1 MRQIRLVPA
10 KHEAPFCEAYDSEQ
24 EVQRFER
31 AVREHRAYSEPFQV
45 MPLDA
50 RVDGVYRVIGSSG
63 APYHV
68 DIIDRS
74 GAHDACSC
82 LDFLTN
88 ELGTCKHL
96 EAVRRAVTR
105 VPALSRAF
113 QRLPERPRLPVLTV
127 RGVGAAALLPIG
139 RWGERNLAQ
148 LGLKRDS
155 GSERVTPLT
164 TAPDSRLSPGLDEG
178 GRRVVHAALALA
190 ERLRRAGLMEGRR
203 QVIAGALAKGMLGV
217 DVLTVP
223 LFPYQREGAAYLLHA
238 GRALLADD
246 MGLGKTAQA
255 IAACEL
261 LRARG
266 EASRILVV
274 TLASLKHQWA
284 GEIARFAGV
293 QAVVVGGNASARR
306 HALES
311 DAPYKILNYELT
323 WRELSGLKG
332 LDADVVI
339 YDEAQRAKNFRTK
352 TARTIQQIPSR
363 FAFVLTGTPVENR
376 LDDLYSLMQVV
387 DPSLLG
393 PLWKFNLEFHQQ
405 SETGKIT
412 GYKNLSALRERIA
425 PAVLR
430 RRKEEILTQLPALTE
445 QTRYTPLTT
454 AQQELEEGY
463 RQQAGQLMAKAARR
477 GLTKKEQDLLMML
490 LLKARQA
497 CNAAELCDPKRRGSP
512 KLDEFESL
520 ISEIASQGVSKI
532 LVFSEWVEMLKLAA
546 RRLDSAGIGYVMLHG
561 GVPTERRPALLDRFR
576 EAADIRVLLSTEAG
590 GTGLNLQVASYVV
603 HLDLPWNPGR
613 LDQRTARAH
622 RMGQTRGVSAIYL
635 CAEQGIERAIEK
647 TLAGKRAVRSAT
659 LDVGS
664 AVETLEAPS
673 FTVFLNQMQE
683 ILDELADTDAGVE
696 VEDLV
701 EVPVLD
707 ASDGHAQFRGMDAH
721 HERHVSA
728 PPPLLSAE
736 GLLSSN
742 GCTTIAAES
751 ALAKDPRRAG
761 EPYARQRL
769 ALARVVLD
777 AGFAGDAVKA
787 SYEALAAAIGGLLG
801 EAPAGHAQ
809 LVAAIFSKLLPGG
822 CLPAGAH
829 GSLAK
834 LHDLSLLEAHGV
846 AIDAASASAALAE
859 ASDWVDRIGASP
871 SLGSAGAAVAAPKA

>member
-1 MRQIRLVPA
+1 
-10 KHEAPFCEAYDSEQ
+10 
-24 EVQRFER
+24 
-31 AVREHRAYSEPFQV
+31 
-45 MPLDA
+45 
-50 RVDGVYRVIGSSG
+50 
-63 APYHV
+63 
-68 DIIDRS
+68 
-74 GAHDACSC
+74 
-82 LDFLTN
+82 
-88 ELGTCKHL
+88 
-96 EAVRRAVTR
+96 
-105 VPALSRAF
+105 
-113 QRLPERPRLPVLTV
+113 
-127 RGVGAAALLPIG
+127 
-139 RWGERNLAQ
+139 
-148 LGLKRDS
+148 
-155 GSERVTPLT
+155 
-164 TAPDSRLSPGLDEG
+164 
-178 GRRVVHAALALA
+178 
-190 ERLRRAGLMEGRR
+190 
-203 QVIAGALAKGMLGV
+203 
-217 DVLTVP
+217 
-223 LFPYQREGAAYLLHA
+223 
-238 GRALLADD
+238 
-246 MGLGKTAQA
+246 LGKTAQA

-647 TLAGKRAVRSAT
+647 TLAGKRAVRSAA
-659 LDVGS
+659 LDGGS

-707 ASDGHAQFRGMDAH
+707 ASDRHAQFRGVDAR

-736 GLLSSN
+736 GLLSTN

-871 SLGSAGAAVAAPKA
+871 SLGSASAAVAAPNA

>member
-1 MRQIRLVPA
+1 MAGAMRQIRLVPA
-10 KHEAPFCEAYDSEQ
+10 KHEAPFCEAYGSEQ
-24 EVQRFER
+24 EVRRFER

-45 MPLDA
+45 VPLDA
-50 RVDGVYRVIGSSG
+50 RVDGAYRVIGTSG
-63 APYHV
+63 SPYHV
-68 DIIDRS
+68 DIVDRS

-82 LDFLTN
+82 ADFLTN

-105 VPALSRAF
+105 VPALQRAF

-127 RGVGAAALLPIG
+127 QGVGVAALHPLG
-139 RWGERNLAQ
+139 RWGDGDLAQ
-148 LGLKRDS
+148 FGLVRDRDGSKRIA
-155 GSERVTPLT
+155 PLFA
-164 TAPDSRLSPGLDEG
+164 APDSLPLSGFRQG

-190 ERLRRAGLMEGRR
+190 ERLRRVALIEGRR
-203 QVIAGALAKGMLGV
+203 QAVASALAKGKLGV

-223 LFPYQREGAAYLLHA
+223 LFPYQCEGATHLFHA

-284 GEIARFAGV
+284 CEIARFAGV
-293 QAVVVGGNASARR
+293 QAVVVGGNAITRR

-387 DPSLLG
+387 DPSVFG

-405 SETGKIT
+405 SDTGKIA

-425 PAVLR
+425 PVVLR
-430 RRKEEILTQLPALTE
+430 RRKEEILTQLPPLTE
-445 QTRYTPLTT
+445 QTRYTSLTT

-463 RQQAGQLMAKAARR
+463 RLQAGQLMAKAARR
-477 GLTKKEQDLLMML
+477 GLTKKEQELLMML

-520 ISEIASQGVSKI
+520 ISEIATQGGSKI

-576 EAADIRVLLSTEAG
+576 EEADVRVLLSTEAG

-635 CAEQGIERAIEK
+635 CAERGIERAIEK
-647 TLAGKRAVRSAT
+647 TLAGKRAVRSAA
-659 LDVGS
+659 LDGAS

-673 FTVFLNQMQE
+673 FTVFLSQMQE
-683 ILDELADTDAGVE
+683 ILDELADADAGVDE
-696 VEDLV
+696 EDIGETVAL
-701 EVPVLD
+701 EATGD
-707 ASDGHAQFRGMDAH
+707 HAQLRGMSGH
-721 HERHVSA
+721 QELHVSA
-728 PPPLLSAE
+728 PLRLSAGALPSTHGAAPIGTE
-736 GLLSSN
+736 SSP
-742 GCTTIAAES
+742 AELPVRTGQAY
-751 ALAKDPRRAG
+751 AL
-761 EPYARQRL
+761 QRL
-769 ALARVVLD
+769 TLARVVLD

-787 SYEALAAAIGGLLG
+787 SYEALAAAIGGLLS
-801 EAPAGHAQ
+801 EAPAGHAP
-809 LVAAIFSKLLPGG
+809 LVAAIFSTLLPGG
-822 CLPAGAH
+822 RLPSGAH

-834 LHDLSLLEAHGV
+834 LHDLSQLEAHGV
-846 AIDAASASAALAE
+846 VIDAGSASAAVTE
-859 ASDWVDRIGASP
+859 ASEWVDRIGANP
-871 SLGSAGAAVAAPKA
+871 SRSAP